1 MTHFNYS
8 SQLTNHLRSANC
20 IGSVMVSVL
29 TCMVVD
35 RGFESDRNLMPLS
48 TIFQL
53 YNRGFFLLLEKG
65 RRGRNHMV
73 VRFTTTYTISP
84 YHHYS

>member
-35 RGFESDRNLMPLS
+35 RGFESDRVKPKTMKLVFVESPLTMQHLGDRPKTRWLVIRIINILM
-48 TIFQL
+48 
-53 YNRGFFLLLEKG
+53 
-65 RRGRNHMV
+65 
-73 VRFTTTYTISP
+73 
-84 YHHYS
+84 

>member
-35 RGFESDRNLMPLS
+35 RGFESDRFKPKTMKLVFVESPLNIQHLGDRPKTRWLVIRIINILM
-48 TIFQL
+48 
-53 YNRGFFLLLEKG
+53 
-65 RRGRNHMV
+65 
-73 VRFTTTYTISP
+73 
-84 YHHYS
+84 